1 MKKEELFETL
11 QDLDDELIREAE
23 GHVVKK
29 SKSRKLYA
37 YASIAAV
44 FMLAL
49 IAGVIFREKKPVT
62 SGTSSVPESML
73 AETEARHYIYPE
85 RLVSINPSYPV
96 SAIKDM
102 DAQTFT
108 ASDQYWK
115 WFSNYREKAEASSG
129 LQARM
134 MPYCQALIGNVLA
147 ESGEN
152 VVCSPLNTYIAF
164 SMLAELTDGNT
175 RRQLLDMLGAEDI
188 ETLRRNVSSLWNSN
202 YADTPVLKSLLANSV
217 WIDQAAGFNEKT
229 LSRLAETYY
238 ASSVSGDMASSEML
252 EALKTWINE
261 NTGGLLEDYVDS
273 IKLDSEIIL
282 MLVSTIYYKAAWR
295 NIFFTSETKEEIF
308 HGEKGDQ
315 TVQMMHSHDSQGVY
329 YGEKYTAVRLSLQ
342 DSGFMYFFLPDEG
355 TDVSELASDPEVYE
369 MLTRKTDMDEA
380 IKQEERWAFPLVNL
394 SVPKF
399 SVSGS
404 SDLKKALVAMGAT
417 DVLEASKA
425 DFSPLTAAEGMFLS
439 SADHTA
445 MVEIDENGVTA
456 AAHTAMALAGGMLP
470 EEIIDLVFDRPFMFV
485 ITGFDGSLL
494 FSGIV
499 RNID

>member
-1 MKKEELFETL
+1 MRMKRKLFCEISPFTYRLSIEKEIMKRHVKDFIQKTRFAKERTVDSLPIVVYRHNS
-11 QDLDDELIREAE
+11 LIRRRLGNVDMQLQENKATNLTLA
-23 GHVVKK
+23 VK
-29 SKSRKLYA
+29 
-37 YASIAAV
+37 
-44 FMLAL
+44 
-49 IAGVIFREKKPVT
+49 
-62 SGTSSVPESML
+62 
-73 AETEARHYIYPE
+73 H
-85 RLVSINPSYPV
+85 IN
-96 SAIKDM
+96 
-102 DAQTFT
+102 
-108 ASDQYWK
+108 
-115 WFSNYREKAEASSG
+115 G
-129 LQARM
+129 LMIHPQGRM

-164 SMLAELTDGNT
+164 SMLAEVTDGNT

-202 YADTPVLKSLLANSV
+202 YADTPVLKSLLANSI
-217 WIDQAAGFNEKT
+217 WLDQAAGFNEKT

-273 IKLDSEIIL
+273 IKLDPETIL

-315 TVQMMHSHDSQGVY
+315 TVQMMHSRDSQAVY

-425 DFSPLTAAEGMFLS
+425 DFSPLTTAEGMFLS
-439 SADHTA
+439 SAKHTA

-456 AAHTAMALAGGMLP
+456 AAYTAMALAGGMLP